1 MELIFDPINLVS
13 KPNGTI
19 KLKDGPAFNVYESVR
34 SPEFNVEEPVERTYW
49 ETFNDNLY
57 NIINKRKSTPT
68 KKSNYVEV
76 DKEDETTNK
85 DSKTTKSTPEW
96 ANTYV
101 GNAYD
106 KFKKDFTDSLQTH
119 PDYNTKEWER
129 YLTDLAFAESSFNA
143 DSLNQINAKGYFQ
156 LMPSNRKSEWNDNV
170 EQFDDMYKLTE
181 ANIQYFNRNATSEDK
196 KRMEELGIDIYGW
209 LAGAHLGG
217 ARNALKALRGQSN
230 HKDDNGTDIMSYF
243 KRFTQK

>member
-1 MELIFDPINLVS
+1 MEQIFDPVNLVS
-13 KPNGTI
+13 QPNGAV
-19 KLKDGPAFNVYESVR
+19 KLKDGPTFNIYEAVR
-34 SPEFNVEEPVERTYW
+34 PPEFNIEKPTQPTYW
-49 ETFNDNLY
+49 ESVTDNLY
-57 NIINKRKSTPT
+57 NILNKRKSTSS
-68 KKSNYVEV
+68 KKSNYTEV
-76 DKEDETTNK
+76 NTEETDTNK
-85 DSKTTKSTPEW
+85 DSEPVKYVPEW
-96 ANTYV
+96 ASPYV

-106 KFKKDFTDSLQTH
+106 KFKKDFADSLQNH
-119 PDYNTKEWER
+119 PSYNTKEWER
-129 YLTDLAFAESSFNA
+129 YLTDLAFAESSFNG

-156 LMPSNRKSEWNDNV
+156 LMPANRKDEWNNRV

-217 ARNALKALRGQSN
+217 ARNALKALRGESN
-230 HKDDNGTDIMSYF
+230 HKDDNGTSIMSYF

>member
-1 MELIFDPINLVS
+1 MELIFDPTKQVNPPS
-13 KPNGTI
+13 GNF
-19 KLKDGPAFNVYESVR
+19 KLKDSPTFNVWESVR
-34 SPEFNVEEPVERTYW
+34 PPQINTEEPIKPTYW
-49 ETFNDNLY
+49 DTLTTNIY
-57 NIINKRKSTPT
+57 NILSNRKSTPA

-76 DKEDETTNK
+76 DKGEDVTNK
-85 DSKTTKSTPEW
+85 DSEIRNPVLEW
-96 ANTYV
+96 ANPYV

-119 PDYNTKEWER
+119 PTYNTKEWER
-129 YLTDLAFAESSFNA
+129 YLTDLAFAESSFDA

-156 LMPSNRKSEWNDNV
+156 LMPSNRKEEWNNV
-170 EQFDDMYKLTE
+170 MEQFDDMYKLTE

-217 ARNALKALRGQSN
+217 ARNALKALRGESN
-230 HKDDNGTDIMSYF
+230 HKDDNGTSIMSYF